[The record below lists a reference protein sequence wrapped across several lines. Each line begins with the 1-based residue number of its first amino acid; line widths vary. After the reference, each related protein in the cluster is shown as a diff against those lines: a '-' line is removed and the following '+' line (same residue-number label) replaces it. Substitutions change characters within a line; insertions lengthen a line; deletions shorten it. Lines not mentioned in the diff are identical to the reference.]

1 MNNEIL
7 KSTNQYYT
15 KKIEEFGKTS
25 RGVDWNSTESQRLR
39 FEQISK
45 VFSAEGKNSF
55 SICDYGCG
63 YGYLSEYL
71 EEQGYCCD
79 YYGMDISEKMIAA
92 AKETYAV
99 KKNRC
104 FINSAE
110 LIEKYDYI
118 VASGI
123 FNVRQKTDDKEWGA
137 YMSDVITQF
146 NEHSQKGFSFNCLT
160 KYSDA
165 DYMKDYLYYADPLYY
180 FDYCKKH
187 FSRNVALLHDYDL
200 YEFTIIV
207 RK

>member
-1 MNNEIL
+1 MNQKIL
-7 KSTNQYYT
+7 KNISEYYT
-15 KKIEEFGKTS
+15 KKLETFGRTS

-45 VFSAEGKNSF
+45 VLSHEADNSF

-71 EEQGYCCD
+71 EERGYCCN

-99 KKNRC
+99 WKNRC
-104 FINSAE
+104 FMNSAE
-110 LIEKYDYI
+110 LIDKYDYI

-123 FNVRQKTDDKEWGA
+123 FNVRQNIDDKEWKA
-137 YMSDVITQF
+137 YMLDVITQF

-165 DYMKDYLYYADPLYY
+165 DHMKDYLYYADPLFY
-180 FDYCKKH
+180 FDYCKNN